1 MDTSKQIIHFSRFY
15 PSSTEG
21 GGCRR
26 TAQIADALKQLDFAF
41 VSSRDYPWDYKNL
54 PAYQEY
60 LKTGGLPAGYIDKW
74 NPTRRDDVAFMHYV
88 SWLWSKE
95 VKDSPSLKLALV
107 DDPLY
112 FAPLVQSCA
121 LKGIPIVALCHNIES
136 LSKSQLVEEYQLELL
151 NYELSLMSLCALVV
165 TISREETVLL
175 QNLGIDTF
183 FLPYYPVQD
192 IRKRME
198 RIREERKVTS
208 KGDFLLIGTAN
219 NPPTMRGMEEMV
231 KRWPFLSGT
240 LGGAKLYVG
249 GFGSEPLKDTVD
261 NQSVIFK
268 GAMSDEDL
276 DKLLCTVKACV
287 VYQSDGSGALTKICE
302 FLLAGVPVLVN
313 SHAARSYYHLL
324 GVIEFADIDDLVQA
338 VHSIFSAPI
347 DMKTLEPP
355 DAGPLLT
362 KIREL
367 VNVGV
372 ASHFEMGSFA
382 REILST
388 GGVLAETTPES
399 HGWKRMVL
407 EMIKEHESKLKAER
421 DAIAAERDNLAAERD
436 AIAAHRDALSD
447 SRDEIYHSLS
457 WRLTAPLRYI
467 GKFFVRRSMRD
478 LR

>member
-60 LKTGGLPAGYIDKW
+60 LKKGGLPAGYIDKW

-302 FLLAGVPVLVN
+302 FLLADVPVVVN
-313 SHAARSYYHLL
+313 SHAARSYYNLP
-324 GVIEFADIDDLVQA
+324 GIVEFRHVDDLGEAVKKMIESDIQCQA
-338 VHSIFSAPI
+338 LPPPEAVPLVSRLRHLCGEEGMEKAAEMKKIAELLLSRRGLEIADLGGSGRAKKIFE
-347 DMKTLEPP
+347 KLHEF
-355 DAGPLLT
+355 DA
-362 KIREL
+362 
-367 VNVGV
+367 
-372 ASHFEMGSFA
+372 
-382 REILST
+382 
-388 GGVLAETTPES
+388 
-399 HGWKRMVL
+399 
-407 EMIKEHESKLKAER
+407 LKQQCDAVTSER
-421 DAIAAERDNLAAERD
+421 DAIARERDTV
-436 AIAAHRDALSD
+436 IVQ
-447 SRDEIYHSLS
+447 RDEILHSLS
-457 WRLTAPLRYI
+457 WHLTAPLRYL
-467 GKFFVRRSMRD
+467 GKFLMRRKV
-478 LR
+478 